1 MATKKQ
7 MDLILVKL
15 ESMYEEVDDRLDNIE
30 KVLILQEEN
39 LKTHMQRSRYLEE
52 LLDRIKEKDLKPL
65 TKHVHMVEG
74 VFKFIGL
81 MSVIFGIS
89 ATIYSFFS

>member
-15 ESMYEEVDDRLDNIE
+15 DSMYDEVDDRLDNIE

-52 LLDRIKEKDLKPL
+52 LLDRMKEKD
-65 TKHVHMVEG
+65 
-74 VFKFIGL
+74 
-81 MSVIFGIS
+81 
-89 ATIYSFFS
+89 